1 MFIGNW
7 KMNHLKADA
16 ESFAAQFLDLYKA
29 SATGSADVGFA
40 PVITTLPSLAA
51 AFAKVPEILVG
62 SQNVHWL
69 ANGAHTGET
78 SAAMVKE
85 AGATFAIIGHSER
98 RQYYGETDQTV
109 ALRTKAAINAGLRAV
124 VCVGETKEEFEAGQ
138 TENVVR
144 TQLVGSLKGIETADL
159 PLLTIAYEP
168 VWAIGTGLTA
178 TPEIAGEVHSFT
190 RKVLGEL
197 FGSDNAG
204 KIKILYG
211 GSAKA
216 DNIAA
221 LMACK
226 DVDGALVGGASL
238 QAESF
243 WKLVENGR
251 AD

>member
-16 ESFAAQFLDLYKA
+16 ENFAAQFLKLYKA
-29 SATGSADVGFA
+29 STTGAADVGFA
-40 PVITTLPSLAA
+40 PVITTLPTLAA
-51 AFAKVPEILVG
+51 SFGKVPGILVG

-69 ANGAHTGET
+69 ESGAHTGEI

-98 RQYYGETDQTV
+98 RQFYGETDNTV
-109 ALRTKAAINAGLRAV
+109 SLRTKAAISAGLRAI
-124 VCVGETKEEFEAGQ
+124 VCVGETKEEFESGR

-144 TQLVGSLKGIETADL
+144 TQLIGSLKGIDAADL

-190 RKVLGEL
+190 RKVLAEM
-197 FGSDNAG
+197 FGQDNAG
-204 KIKILYG
+204 NIKILYG

-221 LMACK
+221 LMACQ

-251 AD
+251 TK